1 MRRCG
6 LCPGVNH
13 CIGPDGPDDA
23 EVVFIGEAPGKREN
37 EKGKVFIGPTG
48 QEVDEHYLPL
58 AGLRREDVSFTNA
71 IRCLPASTD
80 GKLDTKKKGDIAL
93 LESCAHSHL
102 YPLLR
107 KRVSGGRAPRVLVPM
122 GAFACKAICPE
133 VDLDLQHGIPT
144 MTEWGIPAF
153 PMRHP
158 ARGIHEPKKMLDIRT
173 DFYRLGQYLKGNL
186 HVPTDDYEGQ
196 EDYAEATQGDVSYI
210 DPTRPLA
217 GDTETQRGG
226 EPFCL
231 TYTQEPGVG
240 RLIRADNLDL
250 LAKFQGKAEKWE
262 SEILFHNWFFDWV
275 ATEAMAIEFPYRRV
289 VDTQSLVFHLGNLP
303 QGLKALAFRECGM
316 RMQDFEDLVSP
327 YSTQMVLNYF
337 RKAQM
342 FEWPKPEPCMVIEKG
357 AWKVYSPQRV
367 STKLKRF
374 FTDFSKNEEKDVFKM
389 WTKNWVDHQEEIT
402 EKVGEYPGMCIT
414 HVPFEKVLYYACR
427 DVDALIRARP
437 IIMRMRARVRK
448 ANQERW
454 RV

>member
-37 EKGKVFIGPTG
+37 EKRKVFIGPTG
-48 QEVDEHYLPL
+48 QEVNEHYLPL

-71 IRCLPASTD
+71 IRCLPDRAD
-80 GKLDTKKKGDIAL
+80 GKLDTKKKGDISL
-93 LESCAHSHL
+93 LESCTHTHL
-102 YPLLR
+102 YPAL
-107 KRVSGGRAPRVLVPM
+107 KRSVSSGRTPRILVPM

-144 MTEWGIPAF
+144 MTQWGIPAF

-186 HVPTDDYEGQ
+186 YVPSDDFVGE
-196 EDYAEATQGDVSYI
+196 EDYTEATPSDVRDI
-210 DPTRPLA
+210 DPTVPLA
-217 GDTETQRGG
+217 GDTETRKDGS
-226 EPFCL
+226 PYCL
-231 TYTQEPGVG
+231 TYTQEPGHG
-240 RLIRADNLDL
+240 RLIEASNLDL
-250 LAKFQGKAEKWE
+250 LQKFQSKAARWE

-275 ATEAMAIEFPYRRV
+275 ATEAMGLQLPYQRI
-289 VDTQSLVFHLGNLP
+289 VDTQSLVYHLGNLP
-303 QGLKALAFRECGM
+303 QGLKDIAFRECGM
-316 RMQDFEDLVSP
+316 TMQDFKDLVRP

-342 FEWPKPEPCMVIEKG
+342 FEWEKPEPMMVIEKG
-357 AWKVYSPQRV
+357 AWKVYSPQRL
-367 STKLKRF
+367 STKLKVF
-374 FTDFSKNEEKDVFKM
+374 FTTYDKNPDKDVFKT
-389 WTKNWVDHQEEIT
+389 WANWKMHQEELT
-402 EKVGEYPGMCIT
+402 TLVGEYPGMCIT
-414 HVPFEKVLYYACR
+414 HVPFEKVLFYACR

-454 RV
+454 R